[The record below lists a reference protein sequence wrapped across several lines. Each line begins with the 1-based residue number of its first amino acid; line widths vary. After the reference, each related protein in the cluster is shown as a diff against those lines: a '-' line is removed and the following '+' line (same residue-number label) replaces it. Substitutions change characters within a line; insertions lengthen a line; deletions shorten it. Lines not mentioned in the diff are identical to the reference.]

1 MGDGLNITTLQK
13 MENDLDDLFLPYK
26 IDLSLYRQI
35 NNTDLLDHIRRVGK
49 YCMIKALSLLGE
61 TYNLASK
68 GCTRNFSAVNFFIAK
83 NGWRL

>member
-26 IDLSLYRQI
+26 IDLSLQI

-49 YCMIKALSLLGE
+49 VFYDKSTFVA
-61 TYNLASK
+61 
-68 GCTRNFSAVNFFIAK
+68 R
-83 NGWRL
+83 